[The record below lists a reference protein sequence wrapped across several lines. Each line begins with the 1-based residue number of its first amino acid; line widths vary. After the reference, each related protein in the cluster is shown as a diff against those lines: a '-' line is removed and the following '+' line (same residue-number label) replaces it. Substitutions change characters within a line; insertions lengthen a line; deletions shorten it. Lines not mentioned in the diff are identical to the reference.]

1 MLSCDFVSLSRSG
14 YIGSQ
19 RFCSMI
25 WSGDTEA
32 TWEVLG
38 NQIPNALSAAATGWS
53 WYTVDAGGFQP
64 DPSVEWSNNI
74 DRPEYR
80 ELYVRWLQWTT
91 FLPFMRNHGSR
102 ACDTQDAFTCNNE
115 PWVYGEQN
123 TPTIVSYINLRYRL
137 EPYVKALFEQFSKT
151 GRQIMRPLFMDF
163 GKSDENIMA
172 WTREN
177 KNVTTQQYM
186 FGPRLLVAP
195 VVLPN
200 VTEWPVYLPK
210 TAEGSGERPWTYWWT
225 NETYAGGQTVNVSAP
240 VEHIPLFYLGEREDI
255 FSGNVF

>member
-1 MLSCDFVSLSRSG
+1 
-14 YIGSQ
+14 
-19 RFCSMI
+19 MI

-32 TWEVLG
+32 SWEVLG

-64 DPSVEWSNNI
+64 DPAIEWSNNI

-102 ACDTQDAFTCNNE
+102 ACDVQHAFTCDNE
-115 PWVYGEQN
+115 PWTYGAQN

-137 EPYVKALFEQFSKT
+137 APYVRALFEQLSRT
-151 GRQIMRPLFMDF
+151 GRQILRPLFMDF
-163 GKSDENIMA
+163 GKSDANVVA

-177 KNVTTQQYM
+177 KNITTQQYM

-200 VTEWPVYLPK
+200 VTTWPVYLPK
-210 TAEGSGERPWTYWWT
+210 TAGEGSGQRPWTYWWT
-225 NETYAGGQTVNVSAP
+225 NETFAGGQTVNVSAP
-240 VEHIPLFYLGEREDI
+240 VEHIPLFYLGDRDDI